1 MCERQTR
8 KSWWMLGLGV
18 TMGLLVGVG
27 MVLGVLVCGA
37 LDPARGLLLPETV
50 LNASSTH
57 GDDETM
63 TIATGMIDEGMEGL
77 FVLDHVTGVLR
88 VLVVNPRTGSP
99 GGFYQHRVTD
109 DLGSVQGKTGRLLM
123 VTGTA
128 QFRSFTGNYR
138 PAQTIVYVADAN
150 TGMYAG
156 YLLPWDKTMANYN
169 AAQVNPMQLL
179 FKFPSRAV
187 DVTPR

>member
-1 MCERQTR
+1 MCARQTG
-8 KSWWMLGLGV
+8 KAWWMLGLGLI
-18 TMGLLVGVG
+18 MGLLVGVG
-27 MVLGVLVCGA
+27 MFVGVLVSGA
-37 LDPARGLLLPETV
+37 LDPSRGLLLPETV
-50 LNASSTH
+50 LNASTTH

-77 FVLDHVTGVLR
+77 FVLDHVTGMLR
-88 VLVVNPRTGSP
+88 VLVVNPRTGGP
-99 GGFYQHRVTD
+99 GGFYEHNVVA
-109 DLGSVQGKTGRLLM
+109 DLGAIQGKKSRLLM

-169 AAQVNPMQLL
+169 AAQVNPMRLL
-179 FKFPSRAV
+179 FKLPSRAV
-187 DVTPR
+187 DAAPR